1 MSKIEEIENKIRN
14 LSPAE
19 LSAFREWFLEFDA
32 RVWDQQIE
40 ADATA
45 GKLDQ
50 LADSAIEAHRRG
62 ESSEL

>member
-19 LSAFREWFLEFDA
+19 LSAFRERVLEFDA
-32 RVWDQQIE
+32 LVWDQQIE
-40 ADATA
+40 ADAIA

-50 LADSAIEAHRRG
+50 LADSALEAHRRG